1 MVTGR
6 RFYMRSRRAWTPRLW
21 PIALGSGAFVLAL
34 ALWLAPT
41 AIEAAGIGVAVGVVV
56 GVGRWEVWKWRH
68 PAMTPAE
75 FIDLRRRN
83 ARWN

>member
-1 MVTGR
+1 MTGR
-6 RFYMRSRRAWTPRLW
+6 IYMRSRRAWTPRLW
-21 PIALGSGAFVLAL
+21 PTAVVSGTFVFVLN
-34 ALWLAPT
+34 LWLRPT
-41 AIEAAGIGVAVGVVV
+41 VIEVIGIAVGVAVVV

-75 FIDLRRRN
+75 YIDLRRRN

>member
-1 MVTGR
+1 MVR

-21 PIALGSGAFVLAL
+21 PVAVVSGASVLAL
-34 ALWLAPT
+34 TLWLAPT
-41 AIEAAGIGVAVGVVV
+41 GIEAFGIGVGVAFLV
-56 GVGRWEVWKWRH
+56 GVGRWEIWKLRH

-75 FIDLRRRN
+75 YIDLRRRN